1 VANLAS
7 FIQALADADPRAR
20 AEAGRELYEQGRRL
34 GESAV
39 ARWRADPEIAAL
51 VGEAPTVGVAVAPE
65 RFEEIRAANG
75 APRLAGVPPDQDAR
89 EFELHFERGA
99 ALDILTTRA
108 PEGSGAIAR
117 FLERFGEGIQQVEYA
132 TPDVD
137 RATELLRQRLSVAPL
152 YPAARPGADG
162 TRVNFF
168 LVAAA
173 GGKKALVELVE
184 SRPEGRAS

>member
-1 VANLAS
+1 LENLAS
-7 FIQALADADPRAR
+7 FILALADADPRAR
-20 AEAGRELYEQGRRL
+20 AAAGRELHEQGRRL

-39 ARWRADPEIAAL
+39 AQWRADPEIAAL
-51 VGEAPTVGVAVAPE
+51 IGETPTVGVAVAPE
-65 RFEEIRAANG
+65 RFEQIRTAND
-75 APRLAGVPPDQDAR
+75 APRLADVPPDQDAR
-89 EFELHFERGA
+89 EFELHFEGDA

-108 PEGSGAIAR
+108 PEGGGAIAR

-137 RATELLRQRLSVAPL
+137 RATELLRRRSVAPL

-168 LVAAA
+168 LAAAA

-184 SRPEGRAS
+184 TRKEGSAS

>member
-1 VANLAS
+1 MENLAS
-7 FIQALADADPRAR
+7 FIHALADADPRAR
-20 AEAGRELYEQGRRL
+20 AAAARELHEQGRWL

-65 RFEEIRAANG
+65 RFEPIRAANG
-75 APRLAGVPPDQDAR
+75 APRLADVPPDQDAR
-89 EFELHFERGA
+89 EFELHFEGGV

-108 PEGSGAIAR
+108 PEGGGAIAR

-137 RATELLRQRLSVAPL
+137 RATELLRQRLNLTPL
-152 YPAARPGADG
+152 YPAARSGTDG

-168 LVAAA
+168 LAAA
-173 GGKKALVELVE
+173 TGGKKALVELVE
-184 SRPEGRAS
+184 SPQGVRTS